1 MSIVP
6 LPCLNPH
13 WVSGRRP
20 TCVARTGPRSA
31 LSKGQKSKFR
41 KTKFLFFFSCHKEYY
56 AQKLGSWVKKTV
68 TCKTRTDRQT
78 EVLITEYP
86 MRASAFQA
94 SACDMSGP
102 T

>member
-1 MSIVP
+1 MSQGV
-6 LPCLNPH
+6 LC
-13 WVSGRRP
+13 
-20 TCVARTGPRSA
+20 
-31 LSKGQKSKFR
+31 QKIR
-41 KTKFLFFFSCHKEYY
+41 L
-56 AQKLGSWVKKTV
+56 LGKKTV